1 MAQKYLLGIDAG
13 TTGCKTCVFDLDG
26 NVIGTDYR
34 EYPCY
39 YPNPGWV
46 EQIPEDMV
54 PALFESCKSA
64 IAQSKVN
71 PKDITAMAISSQGSV
86 FGPLDKEGK
95 LLYPFIGW
103 QDARGVGYIEDF
115 RKNKY
120 LDNKK
125 YYQITGYPIATVP
138 CITKYMWFKTNKP
151 DLFEKTAVIAHQQS
165 YLLKAFGAED
175 WKVEDTATG
184 SRTGVYDVSKKD
196 WSKEV
201 LDSIGIDIKLFPPI
215 FNGTKGKVVGK
226 ISHDISIQTGLAE
239 GTLICVGAMDQ
250 NCSTMGAGLVKEGT
264 AISVMGTYGAI
275 YVVLD
280 NDIRDPN
287 GTLIFKNNTGP
298 ENFTVESASVASASA
313 YRWFRDT
320 FCKTEKVVGDEIGVD
335 YYEII
340 NRGIESVPPGANK
353 ITFIPYLQG
362 AGSGSRNDP
371 YARGCFLGLTLGTT
385 KKELGRACME
395 GITMEMRDNF
405 EAIRRAGIKVDNVRI
420 VGGAVKSRMWSQMQA
435 DMYKT
440 PVQSLVAGETGCLG
454 AALYAGVAAGVYKD
468 FFEATEKAVRI
479 KETIDPNPSNYGA
492 YDEAYERF
500 ILGYEGLRN
509 INYFKKINE

>member
-71 PKDITAMAISSQGSV
+71 PKDISAMAISSQGSV
-86 FGPLDKEGK
+86 FGPLDKDGK

-103 QDARGVGYIEDF
+103 HDARGVGYIDDF

-138 CITKYMWFKTNKP
+138 CITKYMWFKNNKP
-151 DLFEKTAVIAHQQS
+151 ELFEKTAVIAHQQS
-165 YLLKAFGAED
+165 YLLKAFGAEG

-201 LDSIGIDIKLFPPI
+201 LDALGIDIKLFPPI

-287 GTLIFKNNTGP
+287 ATLIFKNNTGP

-454 AALYAGVAAGVYKD
+454 AALYAGVAAGIYKD